1 VEYGCEVSFSG
12 SDSHGGWWVVSGMMV
27 GAVMSFGSGDTREA
41 GRDTSEQGV
50 NFCES
55 GGSGK

>member
-1 VEYGCEVSFSG
+1 
-12 SDSHGGWWVVSGMMV
+12 MMV